1 MRSLWWRVSRGVL
14 SVPYLHRFF
23 QLHHFRE
30 GAVRVQIRFAG
41 DFRRPSDPYWWR
53 SQSTPAPS
61 ADIELLWHARVA
73 VNVRRRRIARRLR
86 RAPREQSV
94 GA

>member
-30 GAVRVQIRFAG
+30 GAVRIQIRFAG
-41 DFRRPSDPYWWR
+41 DFRRPSDPYWFKR
-53 SQSTPAPS
+53 FGTPALRPTCK
-61 ADIELLWHARVA
+61 AELDRGPFFIGAAR
-73 VNVRRRRIARRLR
+73 
-86 RAPREQSV
+86 
-94 GA
+94 